1 MQQKELL
8 TQKECATIGEE
19 ISHELGNEFMSSFRK
34 AYPTELAGYTVGRNI
49 IDAILAQPGCV
60 GLRFYNALNEAG
72 EKTMVY
78 VGIDAE
84 GKDILKRTVVMEH
97 GGLSDLDGIMADRL
111 GGFGFSW

>member
-1 MQQKELL
+1 MLQKELL
-8 TQKECATIGEE
+8 KKEIAAIGEE
-19 ISHELGNEFMSSFRK
+19 ISHELGNEFVGSFQK
-34 AYPTELAGYTVGRNI
+34 AYPNEPGGYTVGRNI

-84 GKDILKRTVVMEH
+84 GKDILKRTVVMH
-97 GGLSDLDGIMADRL
+97 NGGLADLDGIMADRL
-111 GGFGFSW
+111 GGLFGGL